1 MTEYGKTGKK
11 YILDGQ
17 EIVVDTKFILAT
29 LMSIM
34 IALGDMVESKNIPE
48 GLTLEQVI
56 ESMASNIYDNIKQ
69 TEPE

>member
-1 MTEYGKTGKK
+1 
-11 YILDGQ
+11 
-17 EIVVDTKFILAT
+17 
-29 LMSIM
+29 MSIM
-34 IALGDMVESKNIPE
+34 IALGDMVETRNIPE